1 MTFKE
6 LIDGIE
12 SDVYQIRIRVKFE
25 LKWYV
30 FQFVT
35 DYLASESNWRISQ
48 KGKKLIENYVNFETG
63 ISETFS
69 GYSYD
74 NDKLEYKKADDDEI
88 KKVAREYDWGDDLVG
103 NSEPVFSTN
112 YFSRKGVAVLSKDYA
127 LSLIEF
133 FVGDD
138 NDWTEYI
145 NHSWNVESDIP
156 EEFFID
162 FPHFYWDEFISAW
175 YPSDFFKEDIREEHI
190 DEILELSEDFIDNK
204 PVRGVCLDVY
214 EQSFLLGIYK
224 LKGV

>member
-12 SDVYQIRIRVKFE
+12 SDVYQIRIQVKFE

-35 DYLASESNWRISQ
+35 DNLASESNWRISQ

-103 NSEPVFSTN
+103 NSEPVFTAN
-112 YFSRKGVAVLSKDYA
+112 YFSRTGVAVLSKDYA
-127 LSLIEF
+127 LSLIEL
-133 FVGDD
+133 FVSDD
-138 NDWTEYI
+138 DDWTEYI

-156 EEFFID
+156 NEFFIA
-162 FPHFYWDEFISAW
+162 FPNFYWYEFISDW
-175 YPSDFFKEDIREEHI
+175 YPSDFFKKDIREEYI

-214 EQSFLLGIYK
+214 QQCFEQDIYK
-224 LKGV
+224 LRGV